1 MSWQALTPMAKIEVI
16 VDGEQVPAVRDLFLG
31 AGATGYT
38 ALAGVSGFGHHG
50 YHEGRLHFN
59 DRASLA
65 MLITVLPTE
74 KVEPLVG
81 GLRRLLEDHHGVV
94 FVSETQ
100 VSRPHYFT

>member
-1 MSWQALTPMAKIEVI
+1 MAKIEVI
-16 VDGEQVPAVRDLFLG
+16 VDGDQVLAVRDMFLG

-38 ALAGVSGFGHHG
+38 ALSGVSGFGHHG
-50 YHEGRLHFN
+50 YHEGRLHFH

-65 MLITVLPTE
+65 MLLTVLPTE
-74 KVEPLVG
+74 KVGPLVG

>member
-1 MSWQALTPMAKIEVI
+1 MSWQGLTPMAKIEVI
-16 VDGEQVPAVRDLFLG
+16 VDGDQVPAVRDLFLG

-38 ALAGVSGFGHHG
+38 ALVGVSGFGHHG

-65 MLITVLPTE
+65 MLITVVPTAM
-74 KVEPLVG
+74 VESLVG
-81 GLRRLLEDHHGVV
+81 GVRRLLEDHHGVV

>member
-1 MSWQALTPMAKIEVI
+1 MAKIEVI
-16 VDGEQVPAVRDLFLG
+16 VDGDQVLAVRDMFLG

-38 ALAGVSGFGHHG
+38 ALSGVSGFGHHG

-65 MLITVLPTE
+65 MLLTVLPTE
-74 KVEPLVG
+74 KVGPLVG

>member
-1 MSWQALTPMAKIEVI
+1 MAKIEVI
-16 VDGEQVPAVRDLFLG
+16 VDGDQVLAVRDMFLG
-31 AGATGYT
+31 TGATGYT
-38 ALAGVSGFGHHG
+38 ALSGVSGFGHHG

-65 MLITVLPTE
+65 MLLTVLPTE
-74 KVEPLVG
+74 KVGPLVG

>member
-1 MSWQALTPMAKIEVI
+1 MHGLTPMAKIEVI
-16 VDGEQVPAVRDLFLG
+16 VDGDQVPAVRDLFLA

-38 ALAGVSGFGHHG
+38 ALGGVSGFGHSG

-65 MLITVLPTE
+65 MLITVVPTE
-74 KVEPLVG
+74 KVESLVDG
-81 GLRRLLEDHHGVV
+81 VRRLLEDHHGVV